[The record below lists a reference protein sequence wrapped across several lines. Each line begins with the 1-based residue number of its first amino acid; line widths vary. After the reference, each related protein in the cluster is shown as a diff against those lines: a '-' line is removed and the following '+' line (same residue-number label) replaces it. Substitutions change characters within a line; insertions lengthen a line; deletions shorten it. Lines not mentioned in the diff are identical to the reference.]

1 MDCNRA
7 LNAKS
12 FITFSVSVVILTC
25 QIVRTQASSPQSA
38 TPPLF
43 LPAVTYDSGGQSAMS
58 AAVADINGDGKPD
71 LVVLNACSSSVG
83 CSDGEQIG
91 VLLGDGD
98 GTFQPALTYGSG
110 GTSSGLGSLAIADV
124 NGDGK
129 ADVVVTNAC
138 GKDSNCTAGSLS
150 VLLGNGDGTFQPA
163 VTYGSGGYLDVSVA
177 VADVNGDNK
186 PDLLVADNC
195 ADNTCGGDGLVGV
208 LLGNGDGSFQPV
220 MTLSSGGKIAE
231 WVAVA
236 DVNGDGKPD
245 LLVANGC
252 NSNCSEGTVGIL
264 VGNGDGSFQPA
275 VAYSSGGKSARS
287 IAVAD
292 VNGDRKPDLLVA
304 NYCVTESTCSG
315 GGPGAVGVLLGN
327 GDGTFRPAAT
337 YSSGADD
344 ANSIVVADVN
354 GDGNPDLLVINQ
366 CADLINC
373 TSGAVGV
380 LLGGGDGTFQQPAT
394 FGSGGYSAQS
404 IAVADV
410 NGDGNSDLLVTN
422 FSIDFFHLGTGAISV
437 LLNDSAETTPPVITL
452 FAAATV
458 LRLHNRKIVRIEV
471 SGTITDTGSGVNLNS
486 SAFVV
491 KDEDGRVQQ
500 TGAITLGAGGKYSFT
515 VLLPVARRRSHLGGH
530 RYAVTVRATDNA
542 GNRGSK
548 RRVVTVPHDRG
559 DEGNEDD

>member
-1 MDCNRA
+1 MNCKRA
-7 LNAKS
+7 LNGKS
-12 FITFSVSVVILTC
+12 FIIVSLSVVILTC

-43 LPAVTYDSGGQSAMS
+43 LPAVTYDSGGQGAMS
-58 AAVADINGDGKPD
+58 AAVADVNGDGKPD
-71 LVVLNACSSSVG
+71 LVVPNACSSSVG
-83 CSDGEQIG
+83 CSDSEQIG
-91 VLLGDGD
+91 ILLGHGD
-98 GTFQPALTYGSG
+98 GTFQLALTYGSG
-110 GTSSGLGSLAIADV
+110 GTSSGASVAIADL

-129 ADVVVTNAC
+129 PDVVVTNAC
-138 GKDSNCTAGSLS
+138 GKDSNCTTGSLG

-186 PDLLVADNC
+186 PDLLVTDNC
-195 ADNTCGGDGLVGV
+195 ADNACGGDGLVGV

-220 MTLSSGGKIAE
+220 MTLSSGGKIAQ

-252 NSNCSEGTVGIL
+252 NSNCSEGTVGML
-264 VGNGDGSFQPA
+264 VGNGDGTFLPA
-275 VAYSSGGKSARS
+275 VTYSSGGKFARS

-292 VNGDRKPDLLVA
+292 VNGDRKLDLLVA
-304 NYCVTESTCSG
+304 NYCVIESTCSG
-315 GGPGAVGVLLGN
+315 GGPGAVDVLLGN
-327 GDGTFRPAAT
+327 GDGTFQPAAT

-344 ANSIVVADVN
+344 ANSIAVADIN

-373 TSGAVGV
+373 TTGAVGV
-380 LLGGGDGTFQQPAT
+380 LLGGDDGTFQPPAT
-394 FGSGGYSAQS
+394 YSSGGYSAQS

-410 NGDGNSDLLVTN
+410 NGDNKPDLLVTN
-422 FSIDFFHLGTGAISV
+422 FSIDFFHLWTGAVSV
-437 LLNDSAETTPPVITL
+437 LLNNSADTTPPVVTL
-452 FAAATV
+452 FATATV
-458 LRLHNRKIVRIEV
+458 LRLHRRKTVQISI
-471 SGTITDTGSGVNLNS
+471 SGTITDTGSGVNPNS

-491 KDEDGRVQQ
+491 KNEDGKVQQ
-500 TGAITLGAGGKYSFT
+500 TGAITLDSGGKYSFT
-515 VLLPVARRRSHLGGH
+515 VLLPVSRRHSHRGH
-530 RYAVTVRATDNA
+530 RYAVTVLATDNA

-548 RRVVTVPHDRG
+548 TRVVSVPHDRG
-559 DEGNEDD
+559 DEDD